1 MCRRVYTYI
10 RSGQL
15 CRAAWLYKGE
25 RRRANGR
32 EEESR
37 SETMVG
43 GSSGARSHAALCSDG
58 VEHTNGRLSRPSVR
72 PSVGCWVGWLVG
84 RSVARSSSV
93 GLSVGSACVHIALAP
108 CNARGVGPRSR
119 WSSLSDTRL
128 LPASLSL
135 SHRSRLGRSRAR
147 V

>member
-1 MCRRVYTYI
+1 MTYIYIYI

-25 RRRANGR
+25 RQRANSR

-58 VEHTNGRLSRPSVR
+58 VEHTSGRLSRPSVGR
-72 PSVGCWVGWLVG
+72 SLGRLVG

-93 GLSVGSACVHIALAP
+93 GPLVQPVYI
-108 CNARGVGPRSR
+108 
-119 WSSLSDTRL
+119 
-128 LPASLSL
+128 
-135 SHRSRLGRSRAR
+135 
-147 V
+147 

>member
-25 RRRANGR
+25 RRRANSR

-58 VEHTNGRLSRPSVR
+58 VEHTNGRLSRPSVGR
-72 PSVGCWVGWLVG
+72 LLGRLAGWSVG
-84 RSVARSSSV
+84 RSFVVGRLSV
-93 GLSVGSACVHIALAP
+93 GLACVHIALAP